1 MTVGARSGA
10 ASTRRKVTSGPPKS
24 VGVLLGLPA
33 WVVHVSLQT
42 PARRVGVTLTD
53 EETLMDFDT
62 VEPTTRVDEA
72 MRPMTEKR
80 HRHLP
85 VRDRGQVH
93 GMVSMGD
100 VMRWVIR
107 SQQEQFDGAM
117 GAVERMGMASR
128 RS

>member
-1 MTVGARSGA
+1 
-10 ASTRRKVTSGPPKS
+10 
-24 VGVLLGLPA
+24 
-33 WVVHVSLQT
+33 
-42 PARRVGVTLTD
+42 
-53 EETLMDFDT
+53 
-62 VEPTTRVDEA
+62 
-72 MRPMTEKR
+72 MTEKR
-80 HRHLP
+80 HRHLQ

-117 GAVERMGMASR
+117 GAIKRMGIASR